1 MYPWDCPG
9 KNTETSCQQLNISN
23 LAPVVI
29 FFFPPLVGLLVWQ
42 VKFSLLIF
50 FFFFFNRG
58 FLKITGSC
66 CFQRSGYN
74 KEPYLDLIKEDYL
87 SHRISEI
94 ELNEVT
100 GWDVRV
106 FPP

>member
-1 MYPWDCPG
+1 MCSWDCPG

-23 LAPVVI
+23 LAPLVI
-29 FFFPPLVGLLVWQ
+29 FFFFSLIGLLVWQ

-50 FFFFFNRG
+50 FFFNRA

-66 CFQRSGYN
+66 GFQRSWYN
-74 KEPYLDLIKEDYL
+74 KEPYLDLIKGDYL